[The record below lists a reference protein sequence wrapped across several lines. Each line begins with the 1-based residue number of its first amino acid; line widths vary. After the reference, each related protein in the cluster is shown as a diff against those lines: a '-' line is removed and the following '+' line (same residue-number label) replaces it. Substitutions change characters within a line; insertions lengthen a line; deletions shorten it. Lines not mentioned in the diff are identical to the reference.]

1 MRRLSAAF
9 LVVFILLGS
18 ALPSFAQ
25 EPEAPKKAPK
35 EAPKEAPKKKL
46 IIGTKTAPP
55 FSYKENGEWKGISI
69 ELWEI
74 LASELKVDYEWKEAS
89 STNDLVEKVASG
101 EFDVGIAAITM
112 KPDRAKK
119 VDFSNSV
126 FKSGVV
132 IAARRESSSVGA
144 MFSQIFSLEVLE
156 LIGSIIVILFLIGV
170 MAWFFER
177 KKNPEEFGGT
187 TKAGLWEGFW
197 WSAVTMTT
205 VGYGD
210 KAPKSVGGRILAL
223 FWMFTSIIMI
233 SAFTAAIAS
242 SLTTQRLQSSI
253 RGPEDLAFFRVGAK
267 KDESPV
273 AILAERGVRATQY
286 ASIKEGLAAVHEKEI
301 DAFVHDLPVLQY
313 EILNDPLWQTSLT
326 IVPKDIQEEEYGIA
340 FHPADKTK
348 RNQLREDVNVKLLE
362 MKISGRY
369 AKLIRKYL
377 GN

>member
-1 MRRLSAAF
+1 MRRVSAAF
-9 LVVFILLGS
+9 LAFLILFCS
-18 ALPSFAQ
+18 ALPCFAQ
-25 EPEAPKKAPK
+25 EPK
-35 EAPKEAPKKKL
+35 EKEEKRKKL
-46 IIGTKTAPP
+46 VIGTKIAPP
-55 FSYKENGEWKGISI
+55 FSFKEKGEWKGISI

-74 LASELKVDYEWKEAS
+74 LASELNIDYEWKEAD
-89 STNDLVEKVASG
+89 STNDLIEKVSTG

-132 IAARRESSSVGA
+132 IAARRESSSIGG
-144 MFSQIFSLEVLE
+144 MFGQIFSVEVLE
-156 LIGSIIVILFLIGV
+156 LVTSIAIMLLVVGGL
-170 MAWFFER
+170 AWFFER

-187 TKAGLWEGFW
+187 TKQGLWEGFW

-210 KAPKSVGGRILAL
+210 KSPKSIGGRLLAL
-223 FWMFTSIIMI
+223 FWMFFSIIMI
-233 SAFTAAIAS
+233 SIFTATIAS
-242 SLTTQRLQSSI
+242 SLTTQRLQSVI

-267 KDESPV
+267 TNESPI
-273 AILAERGVRATQY
+273 AILAERGVRASQFE
-286 ASIKEGLAAVHEKEI
+286 SINEGLKALHDEEI

-313 EILNDPLWQTSLT
+313 KILNDNQWQNSLI

-348 RNQLREDVNVKLLE
+348 RNKLREDVNVKLLE